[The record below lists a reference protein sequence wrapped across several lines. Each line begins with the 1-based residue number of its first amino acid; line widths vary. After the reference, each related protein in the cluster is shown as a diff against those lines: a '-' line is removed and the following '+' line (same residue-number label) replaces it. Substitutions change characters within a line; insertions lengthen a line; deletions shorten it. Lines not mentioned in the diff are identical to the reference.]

1 MAIAEFEGKTIVVT
15 GASDGIGRA
24 AVTAFA
30 YGGADVVMIGRNE
43 AKTAAAAGA
52 IMSHTGRRSITW
64 EIADLSRMDAV
75 VDLAERLRARLPRI
89 DVLVNNAGA
98 CFLDRQLTV
107 DGLERTFALN
117 HLQYVVLTLSL
128 LKPLAASER
137 AHPGKPARVICV
149 SSRAH
154 RDARLNLD
162 DLQLAR
168 GFGGWRAYAN
178 SKLCNVLFVQALA
191 RRVASDKLVVH
202 AMHPGLVATRFAAN
216 NGRMG
221 RMLRRL
227 MDLRSI
233 SPAAGADTIT
243 WLAASEAARAS
254 TGQYWLKRTNTAP
267 SATGRNVALAEEL
280 WTASIAL
287 TGLNP
292 DALINAAGLR
302 PT

>member
-1 MAIAEFEGKTIVVT
+1 MAIAEFKGKTIVVT

-24 AVTAFA
+24 AVTAFVD
-30 YGGADVVMIGRNE
+30 GGADVVMIGRNE

-52 IMSHTGRRSITW
+52 IMSQTGRRSVTW

-75 VDLAERLRARLPRI
+75 VDLAERLRVRLPRI

-107 DGLERTFALN
+107 DGLERSFALN

-128 LKPLAASER
+128 LEPLAASAR
-137 AHPGKPARVICV
+137 AHQEAPARVICV

-154 RDARLNLD
+154 RDARLDLD
-162 DLQLAR
+162 DLQLTR

-191 RRVASDKLVVH
+191 RRVAANRLVVH

-221 RMLRRL
+221 RMLRRF

-243 WLAASEAARAS
+243 WLAASAAGRAS
-254 TGQYWLKRTNTAP
+254 TGQYWVKRTNTAP
-267 SATGRNVALAEEL
+267 SAPGQNVALAEEL

-287 TGLNP
+287 TKLNP
-292 DALINAAGLR
+292 QALINDAGLS
-302 PT
+302 TT

>member
-24 AVTAFA
+24 AVTAFVD
-30 YGGADVVMIGRNE
+30 GGANVVMIGRNE

-52 IMSHTGRRSITW
+52 IMSQTGRRSVTW
-64 EIADLSRMDAV
+64 DIADLSRMDAV
-75 VDLAERLRARLPRI
+75 VDLAGRLRARLPRI

-98 CFLDRQLTV
+98 CFMDRQLTV

-128 LKPLAASER
+128 LEPLAASAREHQGR
-137 AHPGKPARVICV
+137 PARVICV

-154 RDARLNLD
+154 WDARLDLD
-162 DLQLAR
+162 DLQLSR
-168 GFGGWRAYAN
+168 RFGGWRAYAN

-191 RRVASDKLVVH
+191 RRVAADKLVVH

-221 RMLRRL
+221 RMLRRV

-243 WLAASEAARAS
+243 WLAVSEAAGVS
-254 TGQYWLKRTNTAP
+254 TGQYWLKRTNIAP
-267 SATGRNVALAEEL
+267 SAAARNVALAEEL
-280 WTASIAL
+280 WTASVAL
-287 TGLNP
+287 T
-292 DALINAAGLR
+292 ALTPRTLIEAAGLG